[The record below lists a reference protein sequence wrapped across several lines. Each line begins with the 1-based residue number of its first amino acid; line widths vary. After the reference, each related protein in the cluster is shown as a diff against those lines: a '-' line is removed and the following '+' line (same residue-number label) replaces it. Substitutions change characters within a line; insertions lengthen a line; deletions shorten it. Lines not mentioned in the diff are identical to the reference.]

1 MDAFEHNGPGQD
13 GLGQDA
19 FKQVA
24 FEQDAPE
31 PDGLEHNGIVPQC
44 PGLVKHLFYFREKI
58 FD

>member
-19 FKQVA
+19 FK
-24 FEQDAPE
+24 QDAPE

-44 PGLVKHLFYFREKI
+44 PGLVKHLFYFCTKI
-58 FD
+58 FN